1 MEASKPAAD
10 QALLA
15 PASDYLEGWYA
26 GDAAQVTRAVH
37 PELSRRFLRTIASG
51 QSHLEDCGASKLIAW
66 TASGGGSRV
75 PPERRTARCQHPR
88 PAGWASKGPDMAI
101 VKAVGARGTE
111 YLQQVALPE
120 GWKIINIL
128 SEPVAEPPFKFS
140 PFHLQVPADEVPA
153 RVGDDADVLAMASG
167 YITGWCHGNRALL
180 AQNLH
185 PCLSKKSLREDDEG
199 KFFIDNFN
207 YSKFLTWTGH
217 WGTADRGAPPP
228 KMEVKILDRTAETA
242 SVRVD
247 WNFDDRGEPQ
257 SLDYIDGA
265 KVDGKWLVVNV
276 LWGFPRG
283 ILAEDWRTFYW

>member
-1 MEASKPAAD
+1 MEASEAAAD

-15 PASDYLEGWYA
+15 PALDYLEGWYA
-26 GDAAQVTRAVH
+26 GDAGRVARAVH
-37 PELSRRFLRTIASG
+37 PELCRRFIRTIASG
-51 QSHLEDCGASKLIAW
+51 QCHLEDCGASKLIAW
-66 TASGGGSRV
+66 TASGEGSRV
-75 PPERRTARCQHPR
+75 PREHRRCDVSILDRAR
-88 PAGWASKGPDMAI
+88 WDSKGPDVAT

-128 SEPVAEPPFKFS
+128 SEPVAEAPFKFS
-140 PFHLQVPADEVPA
+140 PFHDEVPADEVRA
-153 RVGDDADVLAMASG
+153 RMADDADVLEMASG
-167 YITGWCHGNRALL
+167 YITGWCHGNRALIT
-180 AQNLH
+180 QSLH

-199 KFFIDNFN
+199 NFFIDNFS

-217 WGTADRGAPPP
+217 WGTADMGAPPP

-257 SLDYIDGA
+257 SLDYLDGA

-283 ILAEDWRTFYW
+283 ILEEDWRTFYW